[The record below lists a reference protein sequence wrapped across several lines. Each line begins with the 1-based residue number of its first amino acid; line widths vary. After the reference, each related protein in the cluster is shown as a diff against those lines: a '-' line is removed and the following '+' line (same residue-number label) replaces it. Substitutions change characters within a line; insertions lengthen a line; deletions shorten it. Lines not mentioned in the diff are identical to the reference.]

1 MSIVVVLVLQRIEY
15 LLFSSIR
22 LSFLHASMLN
32 SLSRRST
39 LAYTDLFLCLDAV
52 VIDSLSRLRIDYWE
66 RQIEQTYASCV
77 YYFLASLSM
86 WYVELVCVIILNR
99 ENYRCKIFSKR
110 KCVTTSRYCLC
121 VGETCFLSN
130 SYYKTHSIKRPA
142 GTSPGSVSVLRR
154 FDREKTD
161 SNSVLYGYSRR
172 QLSNHCFT

>member
-1 MSIVVVLVLQRIEY
+1 VFSALDMIKKNNTTKKKKKKEARRMSIVVVLVLRWIEY

-86 WYVELVCVIILNR
+86 ICWISVCNNIKQGELQMQ
-99 ENYRCKIFSKR
+99 ETFER
-110 KCVTTSRYCLC
+110 KVRDDL
-121 VGETCFLSN
+121 E
-130 SYYKTHSIKRPA
+130 
-142 GTSPGSVSVLRR
+142 VLFMSWRNV
-154 FDREKTD
+154 FF
-161 SNSVLYGYSRR
+161 V
-172 QLSNHCFT
+172 